1 MFYFFYKLP
10 CVGFHVCM
18 CPVCMLHRYSNAI
31 WAAAALFCYASV
43 WVAVGIMSLKNA
55 GDGHTVSCSCL
66 LISRSD
72 GFICERLRFLPS
84 QTANPL
90 WPVSA
95 IHSCCFH
102 HMVSCCHI
110 FPCYVLDLSV
120 SVMMTPS
127 SQITL

>member
-1 MFYFFYKLP
+1 MLASMSVCVQCLCFIGTQMLFGQQQRYFVMQVF
-10 CVGFHVCM
+10 G
-18 CPVCMLHRYSNAI
+18 
-31 WAAAALFCYASV
+31 
-43 WVAVGIMSLKNA
+43 VAVGIMSLKNA

-66 LISRSD
+66 LISRSN